1 MAIAPHAAPEGWIA
15 RDKDGKSPLSK
26 ATMMRSLKRAI
37 HCAQNAQLDKILP
50 DNEGNTLLMQTIDA
64 FSSKDG
70 FGLGAG
76 IASLRPLR
84 VK

>member
-1 MAIAPHAAPEGWIA
+1 MH
-15 RDKDGKSPLSK
+15 
-26 ATMMRSLKRAI
+26 RAI

-76 IASLRPLR
+76 IASLHPLR